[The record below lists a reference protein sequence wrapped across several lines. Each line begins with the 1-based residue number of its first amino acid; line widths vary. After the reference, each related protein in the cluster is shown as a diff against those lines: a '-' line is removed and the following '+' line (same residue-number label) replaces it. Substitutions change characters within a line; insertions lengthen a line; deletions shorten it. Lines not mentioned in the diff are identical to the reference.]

1 LRRAYTAGSPLPRRI
16 FDRFEQVYRIRVG
29 QAYGTTEFGS
39 VTFNDPEAR
48 DFVPEAVGRPLG
60 GVEIRILDMAQPRCD
75 RPLPVG
81 SEGHVAVA
89 SPSMLSGYV
98 DGECPI
104 VDGFL
109 LTGDLGRLDA
119 GGTLTLTG
127 RLKLLID
134 VGGLKVNPL
143 EVEAVLMRHP
153 AVREAV
159 TLELPYS
166 DTTSRLKAIIIPE
179 DDREVGGEELQRFAR
194 EQLIHY
200 KVPRVFEIRRTVP
213 RSPTGKILR
222 EELQRALFPREQ
234 P

>member
-1 LRRAYTAGSPLPRRI
+1 
-16 FDRFEQVYRIRVG
+16 
-29 QAYGTTEFGS
+29 
-39 VTFNDPEAR
+39 
-48 DFVPEAVGRPLG
+48 
-60 GVEIRILDMAQPRCD
+60 
-75 RPLPVG
+75 
-81 SEGHVAVA
+81 
-89 SPSMLSGYV
+89 MLSGYV
-98 DGECPI
+98 DGECPL

-109 LTGDLGRLDA
+109 LTGDLGRLDS
-119 GGTLTLTG
+119 GGTLSLTG

-134 VGGLKVNPL
+134 VGALKVNPL

-166 DTTSRLKAIIIPE
+166 DTASRLKAIIIPE
-179 DDREVGGEELQRFAR
+179 DDREVDGEELQRFAR

-222 EELQRALFPREQ
+222 QELQRELFSEEQ
-234 P
+234 A